1 MACPASPPKIAAK
14 PAPVGIVGV
23 DRPFRRAG
31 GRLAEPVAGLGPLHA
46 PSSAR
51 SRSCCRPRP
60 IGNAEGGTRTP
71 TPFRA
76 QRPERCV
83 STNFTTSALFSCP
96 RQTSRLT
103 SDTPYITVSHPNCQE
118 LFPLFLSSSPSTRM
132 VPMAPFL
139 DSQQRHPYTYLK
151 GECEHL
157 CKIHDA
163 REQGNRPSQPIL
175 IL

>member
-1 MACPASPPKIAAK
+1 MPLE
-14 PAPVGIVGV
+14 
-23 DRPFRRAG
+23 FAG
-31 GRLAEPVAGLGPLHA
+31 KMTR
-46 PSSAR
+46 
-51 SRSCCRPRP
+51 CW
-60 IGNAEGGTRTP
+60 GNAEGGTRTP

-103 SDTPYITVSHPNCQE
+103 SDTPYITVSHLNCQE

-163 REQGNRPSQPIL
+163 REQGNRPSQP
-175 IL
+175 